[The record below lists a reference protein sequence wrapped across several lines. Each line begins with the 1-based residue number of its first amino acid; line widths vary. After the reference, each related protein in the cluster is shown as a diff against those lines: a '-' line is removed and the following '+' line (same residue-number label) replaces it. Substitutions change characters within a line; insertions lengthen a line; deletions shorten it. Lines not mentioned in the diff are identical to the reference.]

1 MEKTNLKDL
10 QDQNGLQDSLIN
22 DSPSWPASNEFPII
36 AFEPMPANYSQHY
49 YPNDK
54 VTIKALLRAVA
65 DCGIDTVNVLGGMYA
80 QTAHL
85 KTAQELETLGNNIK
99 IKVIVNSDNLFE
111 NPKSCLEM
119 VTALQNYDNLA
130 AWNVKDEPSPNDWGE
145 VLDKDGHV
153 INPSGGQDVKYQIYN
168 RDTIWHRLTIG
179 YNLVRSLDPSRPVY
193 FNLAVGSS
201 PNITG
206 KYYYL
211 YNSVYEKN
219 AEYLRHLNRLYHPKV
234 WSFDYYPVGCKLKN
248 NVPKK
253 DKEKEGL
260 MPTDTQLD
268 TVVWY
273 NELFTYLQCFQ
284 DITQATGSKFLAFA
298 NCMHYNL
305 YNSDGTFNVKYP
317 VPTIGKL
324 RLEVFSAM
332 CFGASGIVYYRYGLG
347 PDTIANQKEPIDWQQ
362 AFVSFESAV
371 SYKNQTIVKS
381 PTIWPL
387 VKSMN
392 EQIRLWQ
399 NLFIGC
405 TVGKHRHAYVPNNLE
420 GDPVVDVAVD
430 KLSDGDLSNTCI
442 QTLKCHFNKNATYI
456 DKENASY
463 DGKPG
468 NYVTTTHNQP
478 GILLSWFTNPS
489 YKDDQYK
496 NGHEHYIALLNLDIE
511 RPQQLTLRLNKG
523 GYYFLKETKTGNV
536 STCSLSSTISSPN
549 TDNVITLSPGEMIVL
564 FW

>member
-54 VTIKALLRAVA
+54 VTIKALLRAVE
-65 DCGIDTVNVLGGMYA
+65 DCGIDTVNVRGGMFA

-85 KTAQELETLGNNIK
+85 STAQEIAAQENAVK

-111 NPKSCLEM
+111 NSKSCLEM

-168 RDTIWHRLTIG
+168 RDTIWHRLTVG
-179 YNLVRSLDPSRPVY
+179 YNLVRSLDPSRTVY
-193 FNLAVGSS
+193 FNLAATAS
-201 PNITG
+201 PDVTG

-211 YNSVYEKN
+211 YNSNYEQY
-219 AEYLRHLNRLYHPKV
+219 AEYLRHLNRLYHPKA
-234 WSFDYYPVGCKLKN
+234 WSFDYYPVGCKLKSEDDN
-248 NVPKK
+248 A
-253 DKEKEGL
+253 EGL
-260 MPTDTQLD
+260 KPTDSQLD

-273 NELFTYLQCFQ
+273 NGLFTYLQCFQ

-305 YNSDGTFNVKYP
+305 YDSKGRFNVKYP

-332 CFGASGIVYYRYGLG
+332 CFGASGIIYYRYGLG
-347 PDTIANQKEPIDWQQ
+347 PKLPNFFMCI
-362 AFVSFESAV
+362 ESAV
-371 SYKNQTIVKS
+371 SYENQTIVKS
-381 PTIWPL
+381 PAIWPL

-399 NLFIGC
+399 KLFIGC
-405 TVGKHRHAYVPNNLE
+405 TPGKHRHAFVPNNPE
-420 GDPVVDVAVD
+420 GDPVVDVAVN
-430 KLSDGDLSNTCI
+430 KLSDGDFSNTCI

-456 DKENASY
+456 DNENASY

-468 NYVTTTHNQP
+468 NYVTTTHNQS

-511 RPQQLTLRLNKG
+511 RPQQLTLRLSKG
-523 GYYFLKETKTGNV
+523 GYYFLKETKKGNI
-536 STCSLSSTISSPN
+536 STYSLSSIIPSPN
-549 TDNVITLSPGEMIVL
+549 TDNVITLTPGEMIVL

>member
-1 MEKTNLKDL
+1 MKLKNSAVSQDL
-10 QDQNGLQDSLIN
+10 KNPEIKEVSKN
-22 DSPSWPASNEFPII
+22 NAWPANDKFHII
-36 AFEPMPANYSQHY
+36 AFDPMPWD
-49 YPNDK
+49 YPLGKIDK
-54 VTIKALLRAVA
+54 DISTVRSLMKSVA
-65 DCGIDTVNVLGGMYA
+65 DSGIDTV
-80 QTAHL
+80 
-85 KTAQELETLGNNIK
+85 KTEGDIITQKTLLDAAKEFEINI
-99 IKVIVNSDNLFE
+99 IPINSDLCSPKPCLDLF
-111 NPKSCLEM
+111 KDLR
-119 VTALQNYDNLA
+119 THQNLA
-130 AWNVKDEPSPNDWGE
+130 AWQIMDEPHPYDWGGIFD
-145 VLDKDGHV
+145 DKGN
-153 INPSGGQDVKYQIYN
+153 ILYSK
-168 RDTIWHRLTIG
+168 DTVWNRLTIG
-179 YNLVRSLDPSRPVY
+179 HNLIKALDPSRPAM
-193 FNLAVGSS
+193 FNLAVDTDSS
-201 PNITG
+201 WIG
-206 KYYYL
+206 KFSNTPGTTYDKYMSFLYHLNTL
-211 YNSVYEKN
+211 YN
-219 AEYLRHLNRLYHPKV
+219 PKV
-234 WSFDYYPVGCKLKN
+234 WSFDYYPVGCKLKLN
-248 NVPKK
+248 PKVENK
-253 DKEKEGL
+253 KGL
-260 MPTDTQLD
+260 IPTDSQLD

-273 NELFTYLQCFQ
+273 NGLFTYLKCFQ
-284 DITQATGSKFLAFA
+284 DITQATGSKFLAYT

-305 YNSDGTFNVKYP
+305 YNSDGTFRIKYP
-317 VPTIGKL
+317 MPSIGKL

-332 CFGASGIVYYRYGLG
+332 SFGASGIIYYRYGLG
-347 PDTIANQKEPIDWQQ
+347 PNTIANQEDPIDWQK
-362 AFVSFESAV
+362 AFVCFESAV
-371 SYKNQTIVKS
+371 SYQNPKAIQKLPPYQDSGIVAELITPIVKS

-405 TVGKHRHAYVPNNLE
+405 TVGKHRHAYVPNNPE

-463 DGKPG
+463 DGKTG

-478 GILLSWFTNPS
+478 GILLNWFTNPS

-536 STCSLSSTISSPN
+536 STYSLSSTIPSPN

>member
-1 MEKTNLKDL
+1 MKKTNLKNL

-65 DCGIDTVNVLGGMYA
+65 DCGIDTVNVRGGMFA

-85 KTAQELETLGNNIK
+85 STAQEMAAQENAVK

-111 NPKSCLEM
+111 NSKSCLEM

-130 AWNVKDEPSPNDWGE
+130 AWNIKDEPSPNDWGE
-145 VLDKDGHV
+145 VFDKDGHV

-168 RDTIWHRLTIG
+168 RDTIWHRLTVG
-179 YNLVRSLDPSRPVY
+179 YNLVRSLDPSRLVY
-193 FNLAVGSS
+193 FNLAGGLS
-201 PNITG
+201 PDNVG

-211 YNSVYEKN
+211 YNSDYEKYS
-219 AEYLRHLNRLYHPKV
+219 EYLRHLNRLYHPKI
-234 WSFDYYPVGCKLKN
+234 WSFDYYPVACKLKTNVSKEELDVMKQPGFVPN
-248 NVPKK
+248 NSHLV
-253 DKEKEGL
+253 
-260 MPTDTQLD
+260 

-273 NELFTYLQCFQ
+273 NGLFTYLQCFQ
-284 DITQATGSKFLAFA
+284 DIVQTTGSKFLAFS

-305 YNSDGTFNVKYP
+305 YNSDGVFNTKFP
-317 VPTIGKL
+317 TPTIGKL

-332 CFGASGIVYYRYGLG
+332 CYGASGIAYYRYGLG

-392 EQIRLWQ
+392 DQIRLWQ
-399 NLFIGC
+399 GLFIGC
-405 TVGKHRHAYVPNNLE
+405 SVGIHRHSFNGKEAGLPSA
-420 GDPVVDVAVD
+420 VVVGVE
-430 KLSDGDLSNTCI
+430 KLTDIDTQGTGIKRLVCLSNPETNN
-442 QTLKCHFNKNATYI
+442 TDNGSANYGDDTG
-456 DKENASY
+456 SY
-463 DGKPG
+463 R
-468 NYVTTTHNQP
+468 TTAHRQP
-478 GILLSWFTNPS
+478 GVLLSWFTNPR
-489 YKDDQYK
+489 YND
-496 NGHEHYIALLNLDIE
+496 GHEHYIAILDMDIE
-511 RPQQLTLRLNKG
+511 RPQPLFFVPEKG
-523 GYYFLKETKTGNV
+523 GYYFLKESKTGNV
-536 STCSLSSTISSPN
+536 TTYSLSSTIPSPN
-549 TDNVITLSPGEMIVL
+549 TGHNITLSPGEMIVL

>member
-1 MEKTNLKDL
+1 MEKTNLKNL
-10 QDQNGLQDSLIN
+10 QDQKGLQDSLIN

-49 YPNDK
+49 YTNDK

-65 DCGIDTVNVLGGMYA
+65 DCGIDTVNVRGGMFA

-85 KTAQELETLGNNIK
+85 STAQEMAAQENAVK

-111 NPKSCLEM
+111 NSKSCLEM

-130 AWNVKDEPSPNDWGE
+130 AWNIKDEPSPNDWGE

-153 INPSGGQDVKYQIYN
+153 INPSGGQDVKSQKYN
-168 RDTIWHRLTIG
+168 RDTIWHRLTAG
-179 YNLVRSLDPSRPVY
+179 YNLVRSLNPSRTVY
-193 FNLAVGSS
+193 FNLAAKAS
-201 PNITG
+201 PDVTG

-211 YNSVYEKN
+211 YNSNYEQY

-234 WSFDYYPVGCKLKN
+234 WSFDYYPVGRKLKSEDDN
-248 NVPKK
+248 A
-253 DKEKEGL
+253 EGL
-260 MPTDTQLD
+260 KPTDSQLD

-273 NELFTYLQCFQ
+273 NGLFTYLQCFQ
-284 DITQATGSKFLAFA
+284 DLTQATGSKFLAFA

-305 YNSDGTFNVKYP
+305 YNSDGVFNTKFP
-317 VPTIGKL
+317 TPTIGKL

-332 CFGASGIVYYRYGLG
+332 CYGASGIAYYRYGLG

-392 EQIRLWQ
+392 DQIRLWQ
-399 NLFIGC
+399 GLFIGC
-405 TVGKHRHAYVPNNLE
+405 SVGIHRHSFNGKEAGLPSA
-420 GDPVVDVAVD
+420 VVVGVE
-430 KLSDGDLSNTCI
+430 KLTDIDTQGTGIKRLVCLSNPETNN
-442 QTLKCHFNKNATYI
+442 TDNGSANYGDDTG
-456 DKENASY
+456 SY
-463 DGKPG
+463 R
-468 NYVTTTHNQP
+468 TTAHRQP
-478 GILLSWFTNPS
+478 GVLLSWFTNPR
-489 YKDDQYK
+489 YND
-496 NGHEHYIALLNLDIE
+496 GHEHYIAILNMDIE
-511 RPQQLTLRLNKG
+511 RPQPLFFVPEKG
-523 GYYFLKETKTGNV
+523 GYYFLKESKTGNV
-536 STCSLSSTISSPN
+536 TTYSLSSTIPSPN
-549 TDNVITLSPGEMIVL
+549 TGHNITLSPGEMIVL

>member
-1 MEKTNLKDL
+1 MEKPNLKDL

-347 PDTIANQKEPIDWQQ
+347 PKLPNFMCI
-362 AFVSFESAV
+362 ESAI
-371 SYKNQTIVKS
+371 SYENQTIVKS

-399 NLFIGC
+399 DLFIGC
-405 TVGKHRHAYVPNNLE
+405 TVGIHRHVCYGNSGDGISVVKVPIE
-420 GDPVVDVAVD
+420 
-430 KLSDGDLSNTCI
+430 KLTVTDFYNTCI
-442 QTLKCHFNKNATYI
+442 QNLACRPKWGTTSMEDNGSANYETDGDYI
-456 DKENASY
+456 
-463 DGKPG
+463 
-468 NYVTTTHNQP
+468 TTAHTQP

-496 NGHEHYIALLNLDIE
+496 NGHEHYIAVLNIDIE

-523 GYYFLKETKTGNV
+523 GYYFLKKTKIGNI
-536 STCSLSSTISSPN
+536 STYSLSSTIPSPN
-549 TDNVITLSPGEMIVL
+549 TDHVITLTPGEMIVL

>member
-1 MEKTNLKDL
+1 MVQPDLNNL
-10 QDQNGLQDSLIN
+10 QDQNGLQDSVIN

-36 AFEPMPANYSQHY
+36 AFEPMPANYSQWD

-54 VTIKALLRAVA
+54 VTIKALLRAPA
-65 DCGIDTVNVLGGMYA
+65 DCGIDTVNVLGGIYA

-85 KTAQELETLGNNIK
+85 STAQEMGTLGNNIK
-99 IKVIVNSDNLFE
+99 IKVIVNSDNLFK

-119 VTALQNYDNLA
+119 VTALQNYANLA

-153 INPSGGQDVKYQIYN
+153 INPSGGEDVKYQKYN
-168 RDTIWHRLTIG
+168 RDTIWNRLTIG
-179 YNLVRSLDPSRPVY
+179 YNLVRSLDSSRSVY

-201 PNITG
+201 PDITG
-206 KYYYL
+206 KYHYL
-211 YNSVYEKN
+211 YNSVYEQY
-219 AEYLRHLNRLYHPKV
+219 AEYLRHLNRLYNPKV
-234 WSFDYYPVGCKLKN
+234 WSLDYYPVGCKLKSEDDN
-248 NVPKK
+248 AKGLKPK
-253 DKEKEGL
+253 DS
-260 MPTDTQLD
+260 QLD

-284 DITQATGSKFLAFA
+284 DIAQATGSKFLAFA

-305 YNSDGTFNVKYP
+305 YNSNGTFNVKYP

-347 PDTIANQKEPIDWQQ
+347 PDTIKSQTNPINWNN
-362 AFVSFESAV
+362 AFVSLESAV

-381 PTIWPL
+381 PTIWPM

-399 NLFIGC
+399 RLFIRC
-405 TVGKHRHAYVPNNLE
+405 SVGIHRHSFNGKEAGLPSA
-420 GDPVVDVAVD
+420 VVVGVE
-430 KLSDGDLSNTCI
+430 KLTDIDTQGTGIKRLVCLSNPETNN
-442 QTLKCHFNKNATYI
+442 TDNGSANYGGDTG
-456 DKENASY
+456 SY
-463 DGKPG
+463 R
-468 NYVTTTHNQP
+468 TTAYRQP
-478 GILLSWFTNPS
+478 GVLLSWFTNPG
-489 YKDDQYK
+489 YND
-496 NGHEHYIALLNLDIE
+496 GHEHYIAILNMDIE
-511 RPQQLTLRLNKG
+511 RPQQLFFVPEKG
-523 GYYFLKETKTGNV
+523 GYYFLKESKTGNV
-536 STCSLSSTISSPN
+536 TTYSLSSTIPSPN
-549 TDNVITLSPGEMIVL
+549 TGHNITLSPGEMIVL

>member
-1 MEKTNLKDL
+1 MKKPDLNDL
-10 QDQNGLQDSLIN
+10 QDQNGLQDSVIN

-36 AFEPMPANYSQHY
+36 AFAPMPANYSQWD

-119 VTALQNYDNLA
+119 VTALQNDANLA

-153 INPSGGQDVKYQIYN
+153 INPSGGQQVSNQQYN

-179 YNLVRSLDPSRPVY
+179 YNLVRSLDPERPVY

-201 PNITG
+201 PDITG

-211 YNSVYEKN
+211 YNSNYEQC

-234 WSFDYYPVGCKLKN
+234 WSFDYYPVGCKLKSEDDN
-248 NVPKK
+248 AKGLKPK
-253 DKEKEGL
+253 DS
-260 MPTDTQLD
+260 QLD

-273 NELFTYLQCFQ
+273 NGLFTYLQCFQ
-284 DITQATGSKFLAFA
+284 DIAQATGSKFLAFA

-305 YNSDGTFNVKYP
+305 YDSKGKFNVKFP
-317 VPTIGKL
+317 APTIGKL

-332 CFGASGIVYYRYGLG
+332 CFGTSGIVYYRYGVGLQRSDSG
-347 PDTIANQKEPIDWQQ
+347 CI
-362 AFVSFESAV
+362 ESAV
-371 SYKNQTIVKS
+371 SYENQTIVKS

-399 NLFIGC
+399 DLFIGC
-405 TVGKHRHAYVPNNLE
+405 TVGKHRHAYVPNNPE

-463 DGKPG
+463 DGKTG
-468 NYVTTTHNQP
+468 YYVTTTHNQP
-478 GILLSWFTNPS
+478 GILLNWFTNPS

-496 NGHEHYIALLNLDIE
+496 NVHEHYIALLNLDIE

-536 STCSLSSTISSPN
+536 STYSLSSTIPSPN
-549 TDNVITLSPGEMIVL
+549 TDHVITLTPGEMIVL

>member
-54 VTIKALLRAVA
+54 VTIKALLRAVE
-65 DCGIDTVNVLGGMYA
+65 DCGIDTVNVRGGMFA

-85 KTAQELETLGNNIK
+85 STAQEIAAQENAVK

-111 NPKSCLEM
+111 NSKSCLEM

-168 RDTIWHRLTIG
+168 RDTIWHRLTVG
-179 YNLVRSLDPSRPVY
+179 YNLVRSLDPSRTVY
-193 FNLAVGSS
+193 FNLAATAS
-201 PNITG
+201 PDVTG

-211 YNSVYEKN
+211 YNSNYEQY
-219 AEYLRHLNRLYHPKV
+219 AEYLRHLNRLYHPKA
-234 WSFDYYPVGCKLKN
+234 WSFDYYPVGCKLKSEDDN
-248 NVPKK
+248 A
-253 DKEKEGL
+253 EGL
-260 MPTDTQLD
+260 KPTDSQLD

-273 NELFTYLQCFQ
+273 NGLFTYLQCFQ

-305 YNSDGTFNVKYP
+305 YDSKGRFNVKYP

-347 PDTIANQKEPIDWQQ
+347 PDTIKSQTNPINWNN
-362 AFVSFESAV
+362 AFVSLESAV

-381 PTIWPL
+381 PTIWPM

-399 NLFIGC
+399 RLFIGC
-405 TVGKHRHAYVPNNLE
+405 SVGIHRHSFNGKEAGLPSAVNVGVEKLTDIDTQGTGIKRLVCLYNQETNNTDNGSANY
-420 GDPVVDVAVD
+420 GDDT
-430 KLSDGDLSNTCI
+430 G
-442 QTLKCHFNKNATYI
+442 
-456 DKENASY
+456 SY
-463 DGKPG
+463 R
-468 NYVTTTHNQP
+468 TTAHRQP
-478 GILLSWFTNPS
+478 GVLLSWFTNPG
-489 YKDDQYK
+489 YND
-496 NGHEHYIALLNLDIE
+496 GHEHYIAILNMDIE
-511 RPQQLTLRLNKG
+511 RPQQLFFVPEKG
-523 GYYFLKETKTGNV
+523 GYYFLKESKTVNV
-536 STCSLSSTISSPN
+536 STYSLSSTIPSPN
-549 TDNVITLSPGEMIVL
+549 TDHVITLTPGEMIVL

>member
-1 MEKTNLKDL
+1 MKKTNLKNL

-22 DSPSWPASNEFPII
+22 DSPSWPASNEFSII

-65 DCGIDTVNVLGGMYA
+65 DCGIDTVNVRGGMFA
-80 QTAHL
+80 QRAHL
-85 KTAQELETLGNNIK
+85 STAQEMAAQDKEFK
-99 IKVIVNSDNLFE
+99 IRVIVNSENLFQ
-111 NPKSCLEM
+111 NPRTCLDM
-119 VTALQNYDNLA
+119 VTALRDYTHLA
-130 AWNVKDEPSPNDWGE
+130 AWNIKDEPSPNDWGE
-145 VLDKDGHV
+145 VFDKDGHV

-168 RDTIWHRLTIG
+168 RDTIWHRLTVG
-179 YNLVRSLDPSRPVY
+179 YNLVRSLDPSRLVY
-193 FNLAVGSS
+193 FNLAGGLS
-201 PNITG
+201 PDNVG

-211 YNSVYEKN
+211 YNSDYEKYS
-219 AEYLRHLNRLYHPKV
+219 EYLRHLNRLYHPKI
-234 WSFDYYPVGCKLKN
+234 WSFDYYPVACKLKTNVSKEELDVMKQPGFVPN
-248 NVPKK
+248 NSHLV
-253 DKEKEGL
+253 
-260 MPTDTQLD
+260 

-273 NELFTYLQCFQ
+273 NGLFTYLQCFQ
-284 DITQATGSKFLAFA
+284 DIAQATGSKFLTFA

-392 EQIRLWQ
+392 DQIRLWQ
-399 NLFIGC
+399 GLFIGC
-405 TVGKHRHAYVPNNLE
+405 SVGIHRHSFNGKEAGLPSA
-420 GDPVVDVAVD
+420 VVVGVE
-430 KLSDGDLSNTCI
+430 KLTDIDTQGTGIKRLVCLSNPETNN
-442 QTLKCHFNKNATYI
+442 TDNGSANYGDDTG
-456 DKENASY
+456 SY
-463 DGKPG
+463 R
-468 NYVTTTHNQP
+468 TTAHRQP
-478 GILLSWFTNPS
+478 GVLLSWFTNPR
-489 YKDDQYK
+489 YND
-496 NGHEHYIALLNLDIE
+496 GHEHYIAILNMDIE
-511 RPQQLTLRLNKG
+511 RPQPLFFVPEKG
-523 GYYFLKETKTGNV
+523 GYYFLKESKTGNV
-536 STCSLSSTISSPN
+536 TTYSLSSTIPSPN
-549 TDNVITLSPGEMIVL
+549 TGHNITLSPGEMIVL

>member
-1 MEKTNLKDL
+1 MEKTNLKNL
-10 QDQNGLQDSLIN
+10 QDQKGLQDSLIN

-49 YPNDK
+49 YTNDK

-65 DCGIDTVNVLGGMYA
+65 DCGIDTVNVRGGMFA

-85 KTAQELETLGNNIK
+85 STAQEMAAQENAVK

-111 NPKSCLEM
+111 NSKSCLEM

-130 AWNVKDEPSPNDWGE
+130 AWNIKDEPSPNDWGE

-153 INPSGGQDVKYQIYN
+153 INPSGGQDVKSQKYN
-168 RDTIWHRLTIG
+168 RDTIWHRLTAG
-179 YNLVRSLDPSRPVY
+179 YNLVRSLNPSRTVY
-193 FNLAVGSS
+193 FNLAAKAS
-201 PNITG
+201 PDVTG

-211 YNSVYEKN
+211 YNSNYEQY
-219 AEYLRHLNRLYHPKV
+219 AEYLRHLNRLYHPKA
-234 WSFDYYPVGCKLKN
+234 WSFDYYPVACKLKSEDDN
-248 NVPKK
+248 A
-253 DKEKEGL
+253 EGL
-260 MPTDTQLD
+260 MPTDSQLD

-273 NELFTYLQCFQ
+273 NGLFTYLQCFQ

-305 YNSDGTFNVKYP
+305 YKNDGTFNVKFP

-399 NLFIGC
+399 DLFIGC
-405 TVGKHRHAYVPNNLE
+405 KAGIHRHSFNGMEAGLPS
-420 GDPVVDVAVD
+420 AVNVGVE
-430 KLSDGDLSNTCI
+430 KLTDIDIRNTCI
-442 QTLKCHFNKNATYI
+442 TRLVCLSNPEIGNEDKGNANYGT
-456 DKENASY
+456 DTGSY
-463 DGKPG
+463 R
-468 NYVTTTHNQP
+468 TTAYQQP
-478 GILLSWFTNPS
+478 RVLLSWFTNPG
-489 YKDDQYK
+489 YAD
-496 NGHEHYIALLNLDIE
+496 GHEHYIAILNLDIA
-511 RPQQLTLRLNKG
+511 RPQKLLLVLNKG
-523 GYYFLKETKTGNV
+523 GYYFLKETKNGDK
-536 STCSLSSTISSPN
+536 STYSLCSTVPSPN
-549 TDNVITLSPGEMIVL
+549 TAHYITLSPGEMIVL